1 MGQAFFGHFGVK
13 MRGQKGSKWGPE
25 PFLGVPRKRGIFG
38 VFLGFWK
45 YRVFGVFLGSL
56 RVELIDDTMIG
67 IGFFMNFIYFY
78 DFFMIFMNF
87 FMIFMIFM
95 NFFLFLVK
103 IVMIE

>member
-45 YRVFGVFLGSL
+45 YRVFGVFSGFWGF
-56 RVELIDDTMIG
+56 EWIDDTMIG

-78 DFFMIFMNF
+78 EFFMIFMNF

-95 NFFLFLVK
+95 NFLSFSCEFCDD
-103 IVMIE
+103 